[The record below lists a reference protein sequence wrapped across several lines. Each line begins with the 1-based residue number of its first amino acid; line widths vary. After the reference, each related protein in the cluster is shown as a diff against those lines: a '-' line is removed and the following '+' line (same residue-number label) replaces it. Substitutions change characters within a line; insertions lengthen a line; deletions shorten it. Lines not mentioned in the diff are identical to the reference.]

1 MIRRRALIA
10 LIGGAAAAWPLAARA
25 QQPPKML
32 RLGTVSTLPRERRP
46 TLRAFEQ
53 RMRELGYVEG
63 ANFLFEYTIERN
75 VHLYGPPTQEMVR
88 RKVDIVLTTS
98 HDALREAMAATDT
111 LPIVM
116 MALDFDPFGL
126 GYVTSLSRPTG
137 NVTGLFLQQVELSVK
152 RLQMLK
158 EAFPEVDAAT
168 VFWDHRSS
176 YQWQETERAARSLGL
191 RLAGMEL
198 RDPPYDYDAALA
210 RVPSDHRVALLVMA
224 SPFFFGDRQ
233 KLADLSLRYRIASLF
248 AQREHVDAGGLLSY
262 GPSIPDMYR
271 RLAEYVDKIARGA
284 KTIDLPIEQPTKF
297 EFVINLKTAKAIG
310 KELPTSVLLRAD
322 EVIE

>member
-1 MIRRRALIA
+1 MRRRDFILAL
-10 LIGGAAAAWPLAARA
+10 GGAAMWSLHARA
-25 QQPPKML
+25 QQGPKIL
-32 RLGTVSTLPRERRP
+32 RLGTVSTLPRERP

-63 ANFLFEYTIERN
+63 MNFLFDYTIERN
-75 VHLYGPPTQEMVR
+75 VLLHGQATQEMVR
-88 RKVDIVLTTS
+88 RKVDIVLATG
-98 HDALREAMAATDT
+98 HDVLREAMAATDT

-116 MALDFDPFGL
+116 IALDFDPFGL

-137 NVTGLFLQQVELSVK
+137 NVTGLFLQQVELAAK

-158 EAFPEVDAAT
+158 EAFPNVDAAT
-168 VFWDHRSS
+168 VFWDYRSS
-176 YQWQETERAARSLGL
+176 HQWQETERAARSLGL
-191 RLAGMEL
+191 RLAGIEL
-198 RDPPYDYDAALA
+198 RDPPYDYDAAWA
-210 RVPSDHRVALLVMA
+210 RAPSDHRGALLVMA

-233 KLADLSLRYRIASLF
+233 RLADLALRHRIASLF
-248 AQREHVDAGGLLSY
+248 AQREQVDVGGLLSY
-262 GPSIPDMYR
+262 GPSIPSMYR

-284 KTIDLPIEQPTKF
+284 KTTDLPIEQPTKF
-297 EFVINLKTAKAIG
+297 EFIVNLRTAKSIG